1 VFLWI
6 TSKLLQS
13 GRPLGKVC
21 VSVIL
26 RASKDERGVR
36 SCCWFPIWFPVFRLM
51 WTSHEDLHQS
61 TEVLRVRR
69 FKAPEDFYGSRGVEI
84 LGSGR
89 LPGLIGEAQ
98 EGWGSRGDCQTPILE
113 KAPRDG
119 RASVDSITCLAWR
132 RSSAAR

>member
-1 VFLWI
+1 VLLVPNLVPSFQIDVDEAMRTFISPWKFSVFAGL
-6 TSKLLQS
+6 KLPQS
-13 GRPLGKVC
+13 
-21 VSVIL
+21 
-26 RASKDERGVR
+26 
-36 SCCWFPIWFPVFRLM
+36 
-51 WTSHEDLHQS
+51 
-61 TEVLRVRR
+61 
-69 FKAPEDFYGSRGVEI
+69 DFYGSRGVEI